1 MYLCTAFF
9 TWVLIAKLAFIGEK
23 IDFFWSQ
30 SFILDVSAK
39 TNFGI
44 FVLPLTT
51 STATTTNISALSP
64 SPLFHR
70 VSHVPI
76 VRNRNHRSAPSKMTC
91 NSANGDP
98 NSDSTSDI
106 RGTMP
111 RSTFLLSNFPIGK
124 LDWRNVLLGIGGLY
138 GAAGSL
144 APLSH

>member
-1 MYLCTAFF
+1 MYLWTVFF
-9 TWVLIAKLAFIGEK
+9 TWVVIAKLAFMGEK
-23 IDFFWSQ
+23 IDCFFWSQ
-30 SFILDVSAK
+30 SFSLDVYAK
-39 TNFGI
+39 TNFGL

-76 VRNRNHRSAPSKMTC
+76 VRNRNHRSAPSKVSC
-91 NSANGDP
+91 NSTNGDP

-106 RGTMP
+106 RETSP
-111 RSTFLLSNFPIGK
+111 GK
-124 LDWRNVLLGIGGLY
+124 LDRRNVLLGIGGCMVLL
-138 GAAGSL
+138 AVS